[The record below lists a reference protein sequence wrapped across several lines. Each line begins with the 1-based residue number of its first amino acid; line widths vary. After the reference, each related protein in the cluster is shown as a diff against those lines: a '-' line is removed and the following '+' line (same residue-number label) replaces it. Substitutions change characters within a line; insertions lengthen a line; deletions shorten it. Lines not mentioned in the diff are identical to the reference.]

1 MGNFVDAVR
10 QDRVPGPLR
19 RDFKLKNWNQSF
31 VSLGEDDADKN
42 LHLVGLI
49 LNAKAAAI
57 RGQLKMTFNQQ
68 INATTKIRA
77 FTALANRDML
87 IVQHQTRAVQ
97 AEMVLSKDV
106 ISIPD
111 IANIRLSLASG
122 QLLSPDEILQ
132 SLVDGVQISL
142 KTVLNLNQP
151 LGGSPKFNKVVWDDV
166 ASDFNLGNFYQQIE
180 ELWDDCLWNDY
191 RCEEVVQVKNFS
203 PRSAFWGRLNA
214 ASRARQQNLIAEFF
228 GRSRIAL
235 EELIAEGRCL
245 CLPRDVRSIERENR
259 RQIVQLTAFGEPT
272 EQSLALL
279 AAKSYA
285 SEPYY
290 TELLTEPQAKIGG
303 ASLND
308 LLGAWTT
315 VVQCT
320 AFLSAKLS
328 AEVSREPLAT
338 DWINKLAPVLQ
349 REALRRAVHESN
361 GVDYKRSGEL
371 IDFLTYRGLPAQELW
386 AQPLVPVSE
395 DTLAPVF
402 AAALHA
408 DPLRLVDVWLR
419 QLGVD
424 MGVRGAAF
432 EANIRAELRD
442 DIESSPLLD
451 HSKVLDKS
459 FVLRPKEDRDEEIDI
474 LFVIGNLV
482 VVGEAKCSVPPTDSK
497 AYAIHRKLVEGAT
510 AQISRKAAAV
520 EKHRELFRNR
530 LAEVGIDIPTN
541 FRVLPIVILNAAFH
555 AGMAVDGVPIVDMYI
570 LSVFFS
576 GRLVEAARG
585 KDMKPIRERILYRSA
600 EEAASKAA
608 DILQSPPQME
618 LFVNGIRKVDISLL
632 AVTTGDWEGR
642 YQTFE
647 CVIDSSHLFSLKTE
661 EAQLDFDT
669 LKPALAVG

>member
-19 RDFKLKNWNQSF
+19 RDFKLKDWEQSF

-57 RGQLKMTFNQQ
+57 RKQLKMTLNQQ

-77 FTALANRDML
+77 FTALANKDML
-87 IVQHQTRAVQ
+87 LVQHQTRAAQ
-97 AEMVLSKDV
+97 AEIVLSKDI
-106 ISIPD
+106 ISIPE
-111 IANIRLSLASG
+111 IAGIMLPLPGG
-122 QLLSPDEILQ
+122 QSFSPDEILQ

-142 KTVLNLNQP
+142 KVVLNLNQS
-151 LGGSPKFNKVVWDDV
+151 LRGSPRFKEIVWSDV
-166 ASDFNLGNFYQQIE
+166 AFDFNLGSFYQQIE

-191 RCEEVVQVKNFS
+191 RCEEVVQEKNFS

-214 ASRARQQNLIAEFF
+214 ASRARQHNLIAEFF
-228 GRSRIAL
+228 GRSRVAL
-235 EELIAEGRCL
+235 DELIAQGHRL
-245 CLPRDVRSIERENR
+245 RLPRDVRSIDRENR

-272 EQSLALL
+272 EQSRTLL
-279 AAKSYA
+279 AARSYA

-290 TELLTEPQAKIGG
+290 TELLSEPQARIGG

-320 AFLSAKLS
+320 AFLSAKVS
-328 AEVSREPLAT
+328 AEVAHEPVAT
-338 DWINKLAPVLQ
+338 AWLTKLAPVLQ
-349 REALRRAVHESN
+349 REALRRAVQESG

-386 AQPLVPVSE
+386 AQPLVPVS
-395 DTLAPVF
+395 DDALAPVF

-432 EANIRAELRD
+432 EAYVRAELRG
-442 DIESSPLLD
+442 DIESSPLLG
-451 HSKVLDKS
+451 HSKVLDKG
-459 FVLRPKEDRDEEIDI
+459 FILRPKEDRNEEIDI
-474 LFVIGNLV
+474 LVVIGNLV
-482 VVGEAKCSVPPTDSK
+482 IVGEAKCSVPPTDAK
-497 AYAIHRKLVEGAT
+497 AYAIHRKLVQGAV

-520 EKHRELFRNR
+520 ERHRELFRSQ
-530 LAEVGIDIPTN
+530 LASMGIDLPTD
-541 FRVLPIVILNAAFH
+541 FRVLPTVILNAAFH

-576 GRLVEAARG
+576 GRLVEAATG

-600 EEAASKAA
+600 EEAANKAA

-618 LFVNGIRKVDISLL
+618 LFVKGVRKVDVKVH
-632 AVTTGDWEGR
+632 AVTAGDWEGK

-647 CVIDSSHLFSLKTE
+647 CVVDSSHLFSQKTE
-661 EAQLDFDT
+661 EGQLDSDT
-669 LKPALAVG
+669 LKPVLTVG